1 MSRGRD
7 RGERPPL
14 PSSSPPDFGAGRT
27 NMSLKKSLMNRG
39 MKLMSDPRVMKMM
52 QDERVMKAVMTAMA
66 MPGKAQAFAK
76 QQTENVARVMA
87 LATQD
92 EVKDLQAHVRKLEAE
107 LSRLKRASERPGTS
121 GGEPRTPRTKK

>member
-1 MSRGRD
+1 
-7 RGERPPL
+7 
-14 PSSSPPDFGAGRT
+14 
-27 NMSLKKSLMNRG
+27 MSLKKSLMNRG

-52 QDERVMKAVMTAMA
+52 SDERVMKAVMTAMA

-87 LATQD
+87 LATHD
-92 EVKDLQAHVRKLEAE
+92 EVKDLQRHVRELENE

-121 GGEPRTPRTKK
+121 GAEPKARAKKSSTSAS

>member
-1 MSRGRD
+1 MSI
-7 RGERPPL
+7 
-14 PSSSPPDFGAGRT
+14 
-27 NMSLKKSLMNRG
+27 KKSLMNHG

-52 QDERVMKAVMTAMA
+52 SDERVMKAVMTAMA

-92 EVKDLQAHVRKLEAE
+92 EVKDLQDHVRKLEAE
-107 LSRLKRASERPGTS
+107 LSRLKRASERPAA
-121 GGEPRTPRTKK
+121 EPRPRPKKSTSSAS